1 MAATEQNLLT
11 RVNIA
16 KTFGSASQSY
26 DVSARLQR
34 FSGKHLMPWLP
45 SKHDLTVLDLGSG
58 TGFFTDLLASS
69 YNRVIGLDISNE
81 MLNFAKENRSKD
93 ILWLEG
99 DAHKIP
105 LKDNSIDFIYSNLVI
120 QWFDPLD
127 SAVKEIFRVL
137 KPGGLLIFTTLVDGT
152 LHELKSS
159 WRQVDDDQHVIDF
172 KTVEELN
179 QSFNLNSDSDT
190 DLINCK
196 MIEQKCQDIVLEYQN
211 VIHLAREL
219 KGLGAN
225 HLANKKNRGLSGK
238 DKWFKMTEHYQD
250 FLEPSGI
257 YPATYRLFSGLVVKL
272 NS

>member
-1 MAATEQNLLT
+1 MVQAAQQNT
-11 RVNIA
+11 NRVNIG
-16 KTFGSASQSY
+16 KSFGSASKSY

-45 SKHDLTVLDLGSG
+45 NRNDLTVLDLGSG

-69 YNRVIGLDISNE
+69 YDQVIGLDISTD
-81 MLNFAKENRSKD
+81 MLHFAKETRNKNIS
-93 ILWLEG
+93 WLEA
-99 DAHKIP
+99 DAHNIP

-120 QWFDPLD
+120 QWFNPLD
-127 SAVKEIFRVL
+127 EAITEMLRVL

-159 WRQVDDDQHVIDF
+159 WKQVDDDQHVIDF
-172 KTVEELN
+172 KTVTELN
-179 QSFNLNSDSDT
+179 TLFNHKNGKLV
-190 DLINCK
+190 
-196 MIEQKCQDIVLEYQN
+196 EQKCQDIILEYQN

-225 HLANKKNRGLSGK
+225 HLAQKKNRGLSGK
-238 DKWFKMTEHYQD
+238 DKWFKMTEHYKD

-272 NS
+272 NN